1 VKRVSYEP
9 GPEFIHPGSRRPG
22 ASQNDALWRLIINE
36 TPLLSIVIPVH
47 NEEHRLPGSL
57 DKIAAFLATQTYS
70 HEVLIIENGSAD
82 DTVGVARRYGERFP
96 YVQLYRETARGKGLA
111 VRRGMLEA
119 RGKYRFICDADLSMP
134 IEEISKFLPPAL
146 EDYDVAI
153 ASREAPGAVR
163 YDEPWYRHV
172 IGRIFNLLI
181 KLIAVR
187 GFEDTQCGFKCFR
200 DEAAEALFNVQ
211 TLNGIGF
218 DVELLFVAQKRGYK
232 IVEVP
237 IHWTYSAESRMRL
250 VRDSLRAI
258 GELIIIRRNWRQGI
272 YARRPR

>member
-1 VKRVSYEP
+1 VPLCWRWP
-9 GPEFIHPGSRRPG
+9 R
-22 ASQNDALWRLIINE
+22 ASQNNTSRRWTINE
-36 TPLLSIVIPVH
+36 TPLLSIIIPAH
-47 NEEHRLPGSL
+47 NEERRLPGSL
-57 DKIAAFLATQTYS
+57 DKIATFLATRTYAC
-70 HEVLIIENGSAD
+70 EVVIVENGSVD
-82 DTVGVARRYGERFP
+82 DTVGVARRYAERFP
-96 YVQLYRETARGKGLA
+96 YIRFYRETARGKGLA

-134 IEEISKFLPPAL
+134 IEEIGKFLPPTL
-146 EDYDVAI
+146 TDYDVAI

-172 IGRIFNLLI
+172 IGRAFNLLI

-200 DEAAEALFNVQ
+200 DEAAEDLFSVQ

-218 DVELLFVAQKRGYK
+218 DVELLFVAQKRGYR

-237 IHWTYSAESRMRL
+237 INWYYSAESRMRL
-250 VRDSLRAI
+250 VRDSLRAMM
-258 GELIIIRRNWRQGI
+258 ELLIIRRNWHRGV
-272 YARRPR
+272 YARKDT

>member
-1 VKRVSYEP
+1 M
-9 GPEFIHPGSRRPG
+9 
-22 ASQNDALWRLIINE
+22 
-36 TPLLSIVIPVH
+36 
-47 NEEHRLPGSL
+47 PGSL
-57 DKIAAFLATQTYS
+57 DKITAFLATQTYAY
-70 HEVLIIENGSAD
+70 EVIIVENGSAD

-96 YVQLYRETARGKGLA
+96 CIRLYQETARGKGLA

-119 RGKYRFICDADLSMP
+119 RGRYRFICDADLSMP

-146 EDYDVAI
+146 DGYDVAI
-153 ASREAPGAVR
+153 ASREARGAIR

-181 KLIAVR
+181 QLIAVR

-200 DEAAEALFNVQ
+200 DEVAEDLFNVQ

-232 IVEVP
+232 IIEVP
-237 IHWTYSAESRMRL
+237 IHWYYSAESRMRL
-250 VRDSLRAI
+250 VRDSLRAVA
-258 GELIIIRRNWRQGI
+258 ELIAIRRNWRQGI
-272 YARRPR
+272 YAREPHDS

>member
-1 VKRVSYEP
+1 MATRKNAL
-9 GPEFIHPGSRRPG
+9 RR
-22 ASQNDALWRLIINE
+22 LTINE
-36 TPLLSIVIPVH
+36 TPLLSIIIPAH
-47 NEEHRLPGSL
+47 NEEYRLPGSL
-57 DKIAAFLATQTYS
+57 DKIAAFLATQPYKY
-70 HEVLIIENGSAD
+70 EVIIVENGSAD
-82 DTVGVARRYGERFP
+82 DTVGVARRYAERFP
-96 YVQLYRETARGKGLA
+96 YIQFYQEMARGKGLA

-134 IEEISKFLPPAL
+134 IEEISRFLPPVL
-146 EDYDVAI
+146 DGYDVAI

-187 GFEDTQCGFKCFR
+187 GFGDTQCGFKCFR
-200 DEAAEALFNVQ
+200 DEVADDLFNVQ

-232 IVEVP
+232 IIEVP
-237 IHWTYSAESRMRL
+237 VHWYYSAESRMRL

-258 GELIIIRRNWRQGI
+258 MELLIIRRNWRTRL
-272 YARRPR
+272 YDR

>member
-1 VKRVSYEP
+1 VN
-9 GPEFIHPGSRRPG
+9 HDNLLRR
-22 ASQNDALWRLIINE
+22 LTINE
-36 TPLLSIVIPVH
+36 TPLLSIIIPAH

-57 DKIAAFLATQTYS
+57 DKIAAFLTAQTYPY
-70 HEVLIIENGSAD
+70 EVIIVENGSVD
-82 DTVGVARRYGERFP
+82 DTVGVARRYAERFP
-96 YVQLYRETARGKGLA
+96 YIRFYQEAARGKGLA

-119 RGKYRFICDADLSMP
+119 RGRYRFICDADLSMP

-146 EDYDVAI
+146 TDYDVAI

-163 YDEPWYRHV
+163 YDEPWYRHL
-172 IGRIFNLLI
+172 IGRAFNLLI

-200 DEAAEALFNVQ
+200 DEAAGDLFSVQ

-218 DVELLFVAQKRGYK
+218 DVELLFVAQKRGYR

-237 IHWTYSAESRMRL
+237 IDWYYNAESRMRL
-250 VRDSLRAI
+250 VRDSLRA
-258 GELIIIRRNWRQGI
+258 LTDLFTIRRNWCQGV
-272 YARRPR
+272 YARKDV